1 MVNTEI
7 RELQE
12 ELKKLGRTSR
22 RKKIYLRARMQES
35 QISIY
40 ETFKTQEEFEEY
52 VVRKGV
58 DPITGKIPAE
68 KFIRF

>member
-12 ELKKLGRTSR
+12 EIVKLGQRLR
-22 RKKIYLRARMQES
+22 RKKIHLRARMQES
-35 QISIY
+35 EISIY
-40 ETFKTQEEFEEY
+40 ETLKTKEAFEEQ